1 MSRRAALVGISLL
14 MVLAACAETGAD
26 QSADQSADQGADQ
39 AGAPATGPGDQ
50 RVAFTARAERVAELW
65 RTGKAGDS
73 WRTGFVPLQ
82 PLTVLSEG
90 VRFNEATKQAF
101 SAGWYRLDTG
111 MPRARGDR
119 TGTIRYGGG
128 SAR

>member
-14 MVLAACAETGAD
+14 MVLTACAETGG
-26 QSADQSADQGADQ
+26 DQGAGQGPDQ

-50 RVAFTARAERVAELW
+50 QAAFTARAERVAEQW
-65 RTGKAGDS
+65 RTGKTGDS

-82 PLTVLSEG
+82 ALTVVSEG

-101 SAGWYRLDTG
+101 VAGWYRLDTG
-111 MPRARGDR
+111 MPRERGDR
-119 TGTIRYGGG
+119 TGTIRY
-128 SAR
+128 